1 MNVLSCIKSLFGFK
15 KEKKVS
21 YRSPL
26 QFNEETHEMS
36 ISLEKLSHVF
46 AGEDLRVGSGGG
58 YEISKEYED
67 EKTEIYDFLC
77 NLAIRQEEEK
87 MVLVKIIRRVTVY
100 RNKNGRLVNVNI
112 GDTQEIVKPFPF

>member
-1 MNVLSCIKSLFGFK
+1 MDEKNNEIYNLVKLFIEDD
-15 KEKKVS
+15 EKI
-21 YRSPL
+21 YALDPL
-26 QFNEETHEMS
+26 TN
-36 ISLEKLSHVF
+36 
-46 AGEDLRVGSGGG
+46 
-58 YEISKEYED
+58 